1 MARIRVAPPRMR
13 PLAPIWKGP
22 CVDPLRL
29 GIALSPLAAYVL
41 LLGLVNLSS
50 RPLLT
55 SGGRD
60 LAALALGISGL
71 VVIGPMELFFPELAV
86 ERLGGY
92 VWLLLLAC
100 YALLGVLLMLVAR
113 PRLVI
118 YNMTVEQLRPTLANV
133 VSDLDP
139 DARWAGECLVLP
151 RLGVQLHVEPFLAMR
166 NVQLVSSGP
175 HQSFAGWRRLER
187 TLVKALKGTS
197 SPPNPYGFSLV
208 FFGLLMVALVTYSVV
223 SDTEAVAQALGEMLR
238 Q

>member
-1 MARIRVAPPRMR
+1 M
-13 PLAPIWKGP
+13 
-22 CVDPLRL
+22 DPLRL

-92 VWLLLLAC
+92 VWLLLAAC
-100 YALLGVLLMLVAR
+100 YALLVVLLMLVAR

-166 NVQLVSSGP
+166 NVQLASSGP
-175 HQSFAGWRRLER
+175 HQSFAGWRRLEQG
-187 TLVKALKGTS
+187 LVQRLKGIS
-197 SPPNPYGFSLV
+197 SSPNPYGFSLV
-208 FFGLLMVALVTYSVV
+208 FFGLLMVALITYSVV
-223 SDTEAVAQALGEMLR
+223 SDAGSVPQTLREMLR

>member
-1 MARIRVAPPRMR
+1 MR

-86 ERLGGY
+86 ERFGGY
-92 VWLLLLAC
+92 VWLLLLGF
-100 YALLGVLLMLVAR
+100 YALLVVLLMLVVR

-187 TLVKALKGTS
+187 GLVKGLKGIS
-197 SPPNPYGFSLV
+197 SSPNPYGFSLV
-208 FFGLLMVALVTYSVV
+208 FFGLLMVALITFSVV
-223 SDTEAVAQALGEMLR
+223 SDAGAVAQTLREMLR

>member
-1 MARIRVAPPRMR
+1 M
-13 PLAPIWKGP
+13 
-22 CVDPLRL
+22 DPLRL

-60 LAALALGISGL
+60 MAALALGISGL
-71 VVIGPMELFFPELAV
+71 VLVGPVELFFPEFAV
-86 ERLGGY
+86 ERFGGY
-92 VWLLLLAC
+92 VWLMLIGL
-100 YALLGVLLMLVAR
+100 YALLVVFLMLVLR

-118 YNMTVEQLRPTLANV
+118 YNMTVEQLRPTLAHV

-139 DARWAGECLVLP
+139 DVRWAGECLVLP

-187 TLVKALKGTS
+187 GLVKGLKGVS
-197 SPPNPYGFSLV
+197 STPNPYGFSLV
-208 FFGLLMVALVTYSVV
+208 FFGLLMVALVTFAVV
-223 SDTEAVAQALGEMLR
+223 SDTAAVAQTLQEMLR

>member
-1 MARIRVAPPRMR
+1 
-13 PLAPIWKGP
+13 
-22 CVDPLRL
+22 VDPLRL
-29 GIALSPLAAYVL
+29 GIALSPLAAYLL

-71 VVIGPMELFFPELAV
+71 VAVGPMELFFPELAV
-86 ERLGGY
+86 ERFGGY
-92 VWLLLLAC
+92 VWLLLLGF
-100 YALLGVLLMLVAR
+100 YALLVVLLTLIPK

-133 VSDLDP
+133 VADLDP
-139 DARWAGECLVLP
+139 DARWAGECLALP
-151 RLGVQLHVEPFLAMR
+151 RLGVQLHIESFLAMR
-166 NVQLVSSGP
+166 NVQLISSGT

-187 TLVKALKGTS
+187 ELVKGLKGVS

-208 FFGLLMVALVTYSVV
+208 FFGLLMVALITFSIV
-223 SDTEAVAQALGEMLR
+223 SDAGAVAQTLREMLR